1 MTRAQPAAAF
11 APPAQTAAPDAGCT
25 VQAGDLRRAAAFAA
39 RAVHRRN
46 ILPVLGML
54 RLRCLGGVLSVEG
67 TDLDL
72 QARMTAP
79 ARGGDFAAA
88 LPPRFLADLLR
99 AADPQAE
106 VTLSRRADIITI
118 AADGM
123 TARLREMVPV
133 ADWPELGPGQVIGD
147 TQSAVVH
154 AVDAAALRDAL
165 DATIDCVR
173 AEETRYHLSGVFL
186 HARAGK
192 LVAVATDGHRL
203 ARHQSLEDWAHPDA
217 ILPLEAARIL
227 LRALYRAAGG
237 VTVASLNRQMIFAGP
252 GWELR
257 TKTVDAD
264 FPGYERVIPSA
275 APIASVTL
283 SAGALARLP
292 SDKNHRFVTFDGAAG
307 TMSTADTLIGSEVSL
322 PVQMSGA
329 PMAIKFNAG
338 YLRGFLRRAGLIRI
352 DLTGPGDAAA
362 ILSAD
367 PRNLFL
373 LMPAAL

>member
-1 MTRAQPAAAF
+1 MTRAQPATAF
-11 APPAQTAAPDAGCT
+11 AALPQTAAPDADCT
-25 VQAGDLRRAAAFAA
+25 VQACDLRRAVAFAA
-39 RAVHRRN
+39 LAVERRN
-46 ILPVLGML
+46 AVPVLGTL
-54 RLRCLGGVLSVEG
+54 RLRCAGGVLSVEG

-72 QARMTAP
+72 QARMTAL
-79 ARGGDFAAA
+79 ATGGDFAAA

-123 TARLREMVPV
+123 TARLCEMSPV
-133 ADWPELGPGQVIGD
+133 ADWPELGPGKVIGD

-154 AVDAAALRDAL
+154 GFDAAALRDAL
-165 DATIDCVR
+165 DATIDCVST
-173 AEETRYHLSGVFL
+173 EETRFYLSGVFL

-192 LVAVATDGHRL
+192 LVAVASDGHRL

-217 ILPLEAARIL
+217 ILPIKAARIL

-257 TKTVDAD
+257 TKTVDGD
-264 FPGYERVIPSA
+264 FPDTQRVIPSA

-292 SDKNHRFVTFDGAAG
+292 SDRNHRYVTFDGAAG

-329 PMAIKFNAG
+329 PMAIAFNAG

-352 DLTGPGDAAA
+352 DLTGPRDAAV

-367 PRNLFL
+367 PRNLFV
-373 LMPAAL
+373 LMPARL